1 MQVLQAGAHK
11 LLYLEL
17 EPEVISSICQQLG
30 LDCQVENTQRG
41 MIINAQAAGRK
52 SPLLLFDAQDP
63 GNLGWFARCQFYVN
77 GQTGGVLQTPISIAN
92 RRDPGGFISPS
103 GIRVRIA
110 KELPATFRMPG
121 RQPVSEQIVYSV
133 VYNFLEA
140 LLKTGVAVCGGDA
153 VKPLAGR
160 GESNAPRG

>member
-1 MQVLQAGAHK
+1 MQVMQAGAHK

-17 EPEVISSICQQLG
+17 EPEVITSICQQLG
-30 LDCQVENTQRG
+30 LDCQVENTPRG
-41 MIINAQAAGRK
+41 MVVNAHANGRQA
-52 SPLLLFDAQDP
+52 PLLLFDAQDP

-77 GQTGGVLQTPISIAN
+77 GNTGGVLQTPITIAN
-92 RRDPGGFISPS
+92 HRDPGGFISPS
-103 GIRVRIA
+103 GIRFRIS

-121 RQPVSEQIVYSV
+121 RQPVSEQMVYGV
-133 VYNFLEA
+133 VHNFLEA
-140 LLKTGVAVCGGDA
+140 LLRTGVAVCGGNV